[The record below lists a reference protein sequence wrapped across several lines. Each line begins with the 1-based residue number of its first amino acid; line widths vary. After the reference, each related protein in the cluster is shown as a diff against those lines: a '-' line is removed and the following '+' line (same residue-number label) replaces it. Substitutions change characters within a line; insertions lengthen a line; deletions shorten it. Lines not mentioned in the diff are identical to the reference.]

1 MTEEIKEIID
11 DLGNKDSYVN
21 DITMLT
27 FDEGKMIK
35 DYITN
40 LQQENEKLKYNA
52 RGQVNDYFKDKYA
65 DEVLKKADL
74 IKDFELT
81 CYKNYELK
89 QENEKLKEEIDI
101 LKSNFEVEIDDCENY
116 KKWYRDYKSRCE
128 KAIEYIK
135 NLSNEPNVFGHYG
148 IDTECKK
155 WLLNIL
161 NGSDEK

>member
-52 RGQVNDYFKDKYA
+52 RGQANDYFKDKYVE
-65 DEVLKKADL
+65 EVLKSAKLQKTIYIAIEH
-74 IKDFELT
+74 IKESL
-81 CYKNYELK
+81 Y
-89 QENEKLKEEIDI
+89 I
-101 LKSNFEVEIDDCENY
+101 LKGDSDIP
-116 KKWYRDYKSRCE
+116 
-128 KAIEYIK
+128 ITTG
-135 NLSNEPNVFGHYG
+135 NVRNRYL
-148 IDTECKK
+148 KPV
-155 WLLNIL
+155 LNIL